1 MSEKD
6 DLTPKINLI
15 DRTCELSNK
24 NVQQNNLNNL
34 ITDNNKN
41 RLLYIDDNTSSNT
54 HKIQERHPNSSK
66 SEESLK

>member
-1 MSEKD
+1 MSDKD
-6 DLTPKINLI
+6 DLTPKINSGERHYEI
-15 DRTCELSNK
+15 SNK

-41 RLLYIDDNTSSNT
+41 RLLYVDDNTSSNT
-54 HKIQERHPNSSK
+54 HKLHERQANSSK